1 MWIFPFGFCRI
12 RRALNDGFMCI
23 HSTDNNSRTTSSV
36 VHRQANDTHNG
47 DTTRPTCMK
56 SIDVRYLL
64 RCRSSQMYVEE
75 LVQMSNR
82 LIVHCAALISNAL
95 LKVVKLQQF
104 TASIDYHT
112 TYTFAQNK
120 AEHGWIDLSWC
131 VVNVCK

>member
-1 MWIFPFGFCRI
+1 
-12 RRALNDGFMCI
+12 
-23 HSTDNNSRTTSSV
+23 
-36 VHRQANDTHNG
+36 
-47 DTTRPTCMK
+47 
-56 SIDVRYLL
+56 
-64 RCRSSQMYVEE
+64 MYVEE

-95 LKVVKLQQF
+95 LKVVKLEQF

-120 AEHGWIDLSWC
+120 TEHGWIDLSRC